1 MEDYIVK
8 INDMTVSYH
17 KKTCIMGCGFENSL
31 GGKLIAIVGPNG
43 AGGKSTLLKATL
55 GLIKPIT
62 GRALFWGESYEKQR
76 KRIGYVPPQ
85 RGSVDWDFLQM
96 Y

>member
-31 GGKLIAIVGPNG
+31 GGEINSHSRAQWC
-43 AGGKSTLLKATL
+43 GGEIHI
-55 GLIKPIT
+55 IK
-62 GRALFWGESYEKQR
+62 
-76 KRIGYVPPQ
+76 GYS
-85 RGSVDWDFLQM
+85 RFN
-96 Y
+96 